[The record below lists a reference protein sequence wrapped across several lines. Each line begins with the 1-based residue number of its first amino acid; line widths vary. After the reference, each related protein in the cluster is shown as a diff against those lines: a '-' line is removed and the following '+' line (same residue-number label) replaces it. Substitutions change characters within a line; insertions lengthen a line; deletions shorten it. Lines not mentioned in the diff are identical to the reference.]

1 MMFIQRAHEA
11 SSTNDLCK
19 PAESCVQGKFK
30 DGEAEEDEDKEE
42 EEKCR
47 GLTMLR
53 KERNIERSV
62 CG

>member
-30 DGEAEEDEDKEE
+30 DGEAEEEDSEGK
-42 EEKCR
+42 EKCR